1 MIINQVEAELIKISQ
16 RLISLT
22 VEIINHRSGGSGI
35 IWSADGIVV
44 TNAHVVRGSEV
55 KVKLEDNILVK
66 GLVIARDD
74 KRDLAAIQTKANKL
88 LPSPVIRETPLRP
101 GEIVFAMGSPW
112 GYRGSLTTGVIHTTH
127 WQDSS
132 HKLGLNGQNCQTNDY
147 PLIVADLS
155 LAPGNSGGILADA
168 LGRVI
173 GINTAIVNGLAIAIP
188 SQQIQDFVQ
197 QVR

>member
-55 KVKLEDNILVK
+55 KVKLEDNTLVK

-74 KRDLAAIQTKANKL
+74 RRDLAAIQTKADKL
-88 LPSPVIRETPLRP
+88 FP
-101 GEIVFAMGSPW
+101 A
-112 GYRGSLTTGVIHTTH
+112 
-127 WQDSS
+127 
-132 HKLGLNGQNCQTNDY
+132 
-147 PLIVADLS
+147 LS
-155 LAPGNSGGILADA
+155 LERLLCA
-168 LGRVI
+168 
-173 GINTAIVNGLAIAIP
+173 
-188 SQQIQDFVQ
+188 QEK
-197 QVR
+197 